1 MKGGYAGMYNPN
13 EYTRFMME
21 EERRLLREITTQ
33 RMSWRKLGNIIQL
46 NALMYERRRRTY

>member
-1 MKGGYAGMYNPN
+1 MYNPN